1 MAETNAGVLREAGAR
16 DAQTLTV
23 TGRRRARTGSI
34 RHAARTL
41 AHAAKAVTPETP
53 NGAWLRD
60 NHTLARA
67 AANDA
72 AAALRH
78 AHTLRASGK
87 QAVLGACCAGLLH
100 ACGNALTPKAAQ
112 AYLAGFQDVLP
123 LETAELAL
131 LVPGLQAAAVCA
143 LADTYAHDG
152 AAAPAL
158 FTSLRALGTAAWA
171 ALTERC
177 DRVGRILARDPAG
190 VYPAMDAA
198 TRTRYRQTV
207 AQLARR
213 TGRTEIDIAEDV
225 LARAQS
231 GEGARRHVGWF
242 LLREVLGA
250 PEKRRD
256 GGWYIAAVVVG
267 TLFLSLLLGFAT
279 GSVSGAVLL
288 LIPVSEAVKGL
299 LDAVLLRVTKPRFVP
314 RLALRRGIPPEG
326 KTLCVIAALLT
337 CPDDAHALTARLE
350 EYALCNRDAGEQLLF
365 GLLADLPEADM
376 EHAPIDPAILRA
388 AREEIEALNARYG
401 GRFYLFTRERVQ
413 TPDGKWSAWERKR
426 GALLRLAQL
435 LCGEADAM
443 HCAAGDAAALR
454 GTAYLLTLDADTRL
468 TPGAA
473 RALVGAMLHPLNR
486 PVVDVQRGV
495 VTHGYG
501 LLHPRMATELQ
512 SARASD
518 WARVFAGPG
527 GSDPYGGVCGEL
539 YMDCFDR
546 GGFSGKGILDVRA
559 LLACCGGDAL
569 PEQRILSHDA
579 LEGAYLHGGFLG
591 DVELT
596 DTFPAAPLAWG
607 ARAHRWI
614 RGDWQNAPWI
624 FSRRARA
631 LHPIDRFRL
640 ADSLRRS
647 LIAPATWAAVF
658 LGCVLRWPGLRLA
671 AYAALLALAQGLIFA
686 LGHPIVHP
694 ADARVRYHSSVL
706 PGLAAAVVQTVL
718 RLILLPWEAV
728 LNASAIVTALWRMT
742 VSHRDLL
749 QWQTA
754 AQRAAKRDGLGAYLR
769 ALWPASALGLLTAV
783 LTPSPTGLAA
793 GIVWTLSPF
802 VLAALGA
809 PNADAPAQL
818 SRAAQ
823 RELLG
828 WAKATWRYFETFC
841 TAGEHYLPPDNVQ
854 TQPPTGTAHRTSP
867 TNMGFALL
875 SALSAHALGIDNGC
889 GLALAEQMLTTMEQ
903 LPRWNGHFYN
913 WYHTCTL
920 RPMPP
925 LYVSTVDSGNCAAAL
940 LAAANALR
948 GWGQGE
954 LAARAQALCD
964 GMDFALLYDPQ
975 RRLMHIGIDTGSG
988 KRSEGYYDLLES
1000 EARLTSYF
1008 AVARGDVPREH
1019 WRALSRAQV
1028 QHERY
1033 RGCVSWSGSVFEYLM
1048 PELFLPPQLD
1058 SLLWESAK
1066 FCLRVQ
1072 RRRVRTGQ
1080 PWGVSESAYFALDSA
1095 LSYRYKA
1102 HGCAALAMQPDMD
1115 RELVLSPYSAFLA
1128 LAVAPRAAV
1137 RDLRRFAARG
1147 LLGQYGFREALD
1159 CTRAR
1164 TGGGGQIVHCVMAHH
1179 QGMSLLS
1186 ACNALCGG
1194 QVQRWFLADP
1204 AMRAHMSL
1212 LSERLPLGAPALRR
1226 RPEAQRGKPRR
1237 RALPDYTVEGTGVDA
1252 EAPRCTLLS
1261 NGTYCLAVTE
1271 AGQSFARWHAL
1282 SVCRRGTRSDP
1293 AAAPVVSLETGGACT
1308 PLLPGTAD
1316 AARWRF
1322 TVRAAQFST
1331 RHGGVTAVQTFTVP
1345 ERVNGEVR
1353 ALTLSSPDGI
1363 DGTVRLTFEAVL
1375 APWEDYVNHPAFA
1388 RLGFQSVL
1396 RRNALLLRRLGRGEK
1411 PETWLCAACDRQAD
1425 FCAEG
1430 AIPGWLRAGYVQ
1442 VRVAVHTPPDTP
1454 WRVRFALGVGAH
1466 EDDAFAA
1473 AQRALVL
1480 PPESAAAL
1488 PGALAAQYGMT
1499 DAELEGAMAHI
1510 SPLLFP
1516 TAAPDASAEQ
1526 LERPAL
1532 WAHGISGDLPV
1543 WCARPEAHVLRQWA
1557 LLRALG
1563 IGCDLALCTSDGGD
1577 YLQPTRTKVR
1587 GVLAALDLA
1596 HCLDAPG
1603 GVHLVPEDA
1612 FADVAAAAAIRPGM
1626 AHTRCTLPLLPPPGD
1641 RRTMPTG
1648 SEVHWDADGTVAF
1661 TGLPPRA
1668 WSNVLTN
1675 GRFGFLATD
1684 AGTGHLWYRNAHT
1697 GRINRWL
1704 CDPWVLRGTET
1715 LRMTTRAG
1723 TVSLFDDDGRAR
1735 VEYGFGWAAWER
1747 TVDGMSVRVTAFVPE
1762 DANARVLLIEC
1773 AGRARITWHTDLV
1786 CAGRDAD
1793 APAVVTAYSGGVFTA
1808 GNARADTPLHV
1819 CAAAGMPL
1827 TGWTCDRFSFLRGQ
1841 MDRRAGAGLNPC
1853 FALEGV
1859 VERQGVLV
1867 CGCDTRANL
1876 LRLTQPDEAVRAL
1889 HRVRERWL
1897 GAVSRL
1903 WITTPDE
1910 AMNRYLGGWAAYQTL
1925 CCRLLARTSLYQ
1937 NGGAFG
1943 FRDQL
1948 QDAVNLLL
1956 LDSKPARKQI
1966 GCACAHQFSAGD
1978 VCHWWHAGFGV
1989 EHGVRTRIS
1998 DDLLWLPW
2006 AVCEYAQKTGDTQIL
2021 SAEYPFLTGEELT
2034 EHERDRYQPL
2044 TPGAETGTVLE
2055 HCRRAFMR
2063 VLARGVGAHGL
2074 LHIGTGDWNDAFDR
2088 VGAQGRGESVWLTWF
2103 FAVTARKFAALIGGH
2118 AAEQLTLAADR
2129 CTRAA
2134 EAAWDGAWYRRG
2146 YYDDGQPLGS
2156 EKSGECRI
2164 DAIAQAFAAFDT
2176 HADPAH
2182 VHAALTSAV
2191 EQLFDRE
2198 HNVVRLFDPPITRR
2212 TPETGYVRSYGAGLR
2227 ENGGQYTHGAL
2238 WLAMALLRTGRTNEG
2253 AQILRA
2259 VLPAAHDPAR
2269 YEGEP
2274 YVLAADVAAGDNAG
2288 VAGWTWYT
2296 GAAGWYL
2303 RITAEELLG
2312 LHLRGGV
2319 LYPEPRLP
2327 AGWPEC
2333 TVRWRDGAGLLHTI
2347 RLRPDGVTVDEKPYD
2362 GGGVGKKRPKPY
2374 SQDR

>member
-1 MAETNAGVLREAGAR
+1 MAETNAGALREAGAR
-16 DAQTLTV
+16 DAQALTV
-23 TGRRRARTGSI
+23 TGRHRARTGCI
-34 RHAARTL
+34 RRAVKALTRT
-41 AHAAKAVTPETP
+41 AKAVTPETP

-60 NHTLARA
+60 NRALARA

-78 AHTLRASGK
+78 AHTLRASGA
-87 QAVLGACCAGLLH
+87 QTVLGACCTGLLR
-100 ACGNALTPKAAQ
+100 ACCNVLTPKAAQ

-131 LVPGLQAAAVCA
+131 LVPGLQAATVCA

-231 GEGARRHVGWF
+231 GEGARQHVGWF

-250 PEKRRD
+250 PEKHRD
-256 GGWYIAAVVVG
+256 GTWYIAAVIVG
-267 TLFLSLLLGFAT
+267 TLALSLLLGFAT

-314 RLALRRGIPPEG
+314 RLTLRRGIPPEG

-337 CPDDAHALTARLE
+337 CPGDAHTLAARLE

-365 GLLADLPEADM
+365 GLLADLPEAAQAHRTGD
-376 EHAPIDPAILRA
+376 EAILHA
-388 AREEIEALNARYG
+388 ARTEIEALNARYG
-401 GRFYLFTRERVQ
+401 GRFYLFTRERTR
-413 TPDGKWSAWERKR
+413 TPDGLWRPWERKR

-473 RALVGAMLHPLNR
+473 RALVGAMLHPLNH
-486 PVVDVQRGV
+486 PVVDARRGV

-647 LIAPATWAAVF
+647 LVAPATWAAIF

-769 ALWPASALGLLTAV
+769 ALWPASVLGLLTAV

-828 WAKATWRYFETFC
+828 WAKATWQYFETFC

-875 SALSAHALGIDNGC
+875 SALSAHALGVDNGR

-948 GWGQGE
+948 GWGQDE

-1048 PELFLPPQLD
+1048 PELFLPPQRD

-1080 PWGVSESAYFALDSA
+1080 PWGVSESAYFALDNA

-1194 QVQRWFLADP
+1194 QVQRWFLEDP

-1226 RPEAQRGKPRR
+1226 RPEAQSGKPRR

-1252 EAPRCTLLS
+1252 EAPRCMLLS

-1293 AAAPVVSLETGGACT
+1293 AAAPMVSLETGGVCT

-1331 RHGGVTAVQTFTVP
+1331 RHGSVSAVQTFTVP

-1396 RRNALLLRRLGRGEK
+1396 RRNALLLRRLGRGGK

-1516 TAAPDASAEQ
+1516 TAAPDASAQQ

-1563 IGCDLALCTSDGGD
+1563 IGCDLALCTSDGAD
-1577 YLQPTRTKVR
+1577 YLQPTRTKVH
-1587 GVLAALDLA
+1587 GALAALDLA

-1648 SEVHWDADGTVAF
+1648 SDVHWDADGTVAF

-1723 TVSLFDDDGRAR
+1723 AVSLFDDDGHAR

-1762 DANARVLLIEC
+1762 DADARVLLIEC

-1808 GNARADTPLHV
+1808 GNARAPTPLRV

-1841 MDRRAGAGLNPC
+1841 MDRRAGAGLSPC

-1956 LDSKPARKQI
+1956 LDSKPAREQI
-1966 GCACAHQFSAGD
+1966 GRACAHQFSAGD

-2021 SAEYPFLTGEELT
+2021 SAEYPFLAGEELA

-2044 TPGAETGTVLE
+2044 TPGTETGTVLE

-2063 VLARGVGAHGL
+2063 VLARGVGTHGL

-2176 HADPAH
+2176 HADPTH
-2182 VHAALTSAV
+2182 VQRALTSAV

-2238 WLAMALLRTGRTNEG
+2238 WLAMALLRTGRTDEG

-2288 VAGWTWYT
+2288 AAGWTWYT

-2303 RITAEELLG
+2303 RIAAEELLG

-2333 TVRWRDGAGLLHTI
+2333 AVRWRDGAGLLHTI

-2362 GGGVGKKRPKPY
+2362 GGGIGKKRPKPY

>member
-1 MAETNAGVLREAGAR
+1 MAETNAAALCEAGRR
-16 DAQTLTV
+16 DAQALTV
-23 TGRRRARTGSI
+23 TGRRRARTGCI
-34 RHAARTL
+34 RRAVKALTRT
-41 AHAAKAVTPETP
+41 AKAVTPETP

-60 NHTLARA
+60 NRTLARA
-67 AANDA
+67 AADDA

-78 AHTLRASGK
+78 AHTLRASGA
-87 QAVLGACCAGLLH
+87 QTVLHVCCAGLLR

-207 AQLARR
+207 ARLARR

-256 GGWYIAAVVVG
+256 GAWYIAAVVMG
-267 TLFLSLLLGFAT
+267 TLAVSLLLGFAT
-279 GSVSGAVLL
+279 KSVSGAVLL
-288 LIPVSEAVKGL
+288 LIPVSEVVKGL

-337 CPDDAHALTARLE
+337 CPGDAHTLAARLE

-388 AREEIEALNARYG
+388 ARTEIEALNARYG

-486 PVVDVQRGV
+486 PVVDAQRGV

-671 AYAALLALAQGLIFA
+671 AYAALLALAQGLIYA

-809 PNADAPAQL
+809 PNAPGAAPL
-818 SRAAQ
+818 THAAQ

-875 SALSAHALGIDNGC
+875 SALCAHALGIDNGR

-948 GWGQGE
+948 GWGQDE

-1033 RGCVSWSGSVFEYLM
+1033 RGCVSWSGSMFEYLM
-1048 PELFLPPQLD
+1048 PELFLPPQRD

-1072 RRRVRTGQ
+1072 RRRVRAGQ

-1102 HGCAALAMQPDMD
+1102 HGCAALAMQTDMD

-1147 LLGQYGFREALD
+1147 LPGQYGFREALD

-1226 RPEAQRGKPRR
+1226 RPEAQRSKPRR

-1293 AAAPVVSLETGGACT
+1293 AAAPVVSLETGSVCT

-1331 RHGGVTAVQTFTVP
+1331 RHGSVTAVQTFTVP

-1396 RRNALLLRRLGRGEK
+1396 RRNALLLRRLGRGGK
-1411 PETWLCAACDRQAD
+1411 PETWLCAACDQQAD

-1430 AIPGWLRAGYVQ
+1430 ALPGWLRAGYVQ

-1510 SPLLFP
+1510 SPLLFA
-1516 TAAPDASAEQ
+1516 TAAPDAAAEQ
-1526 LERPAL
+1526 LKRPAL

-1543 WCARPEAHVLRQWA
+1543 WCARPEAQVLRQWA

-1563 IGCDLALCTSDGGD
+1563 IGCDLALCSSDGGD

-1587 GVLAALDLA
+1587 GALAALDLA

-1648 SEVHWDADGTVAF
+1648 SEVCWDADGTVAF

-1715 LRMTTRAG
+1715 LRMTTRTGA
-1723 TVSLFDDDGRAR
+1723 VSLFDDDGHAR

-1786 CAGRDAD
+1786 CAAH
-1793 APAVVTAYSGGVFTA
+1793 GVDVRPVFVP
-1808 GNARADTPLHV
+1808 ARADGPARGRGAEPLL
-1819 CAAAGMPL
+1819 CARGHRRAAG
-1827 TGWTCDRFSFLRGQ
+1827 
-1841 MDRRAGAGLNPC
+1841 RA
-1853 FALEGV
+1853 
-1859 VERQGVLV
+1859 
-1867 CGCDTRANL
+1867 
-1876 LRLTQPDEAVRAL
+1876 
-1889 HRVRERWL
+1889 RVRL
-1897 GAVSRL
+1897 
-1903 WITTPDE
+1903 
-1910 AMNRYLGGWAAYQTL
+1910 RY
-1925 CCRLLARTSLYQ
+1925 
-1937 NGGAFG
+1937 
-1943 FRDQL
+1943 
-1948 QDAVNLLL
+1948 
-1956 LDSKPARKQI
+1956 ARKPP
-1966 GCACAHQFSAGD
+1966 A
-1978 VCHWWHAGFGV
+1978 
-1989 EHGVRTRIS
+1989 
-1998 DDLLWLPW
+1998 P
-2006 AVCEYAQKTGDTQIL
+2006 
-2021 SAEYPFLTGEELT
+2021 
-2034 EHERDRYQPL
+2034 
-2044 TPGAETGTVLE
+2044 
-2055 HCRRAFMR
+2055 
-2063 VLARGVGAHGL
+2063 
-2074 LHIGTGDWNDAFDR
+2074 DA
-2088 VGAQGRGESVWLTWF
+2088 AGRGR
-2103 FAVTARKFAALIGGH
+2103 A
-2118 AAEQLTLAADR
+2118 
-2129 CTRAA
+2129 RAA
-2134 EAAWDGAWYRRG
+2134 PCA
-2146 YYDDGQPLGS
+2146 
-2156 EKSGECRI
+2156 
-2164 DAIAQAFAAFDT
+2164 
-2176 HADPAH
+2176 
-2182 VHAALTSAV
+2182 
-2191 EQLFDRE
+2191 
-2198 HNVVRLFDPPITRR
+2198 
-2212 TPETGYVRSYGAGLR
+2212 
-2227 ENGGQYTHGAL
+2227 
-2238 WLAMALLRTGRTNEG
+2238 
-2253 AQILRA
+2253 
-2259 VLPAAHDPAR
+2259 
-2269 YEGEP
+2269 
-2274 YVLAADVAAGDNAG
+2274 
-2288 VAGWTWYT
+2288 
-2296 GAAGWYL
+2296 
-2303 RITAEELLG
+2303 
-2312 LHLRGGV
+2312 
-2319 LYPEPRLP
+2319 
-2327 AGWPEC
+2327 
-2333 TVRWRDGAGLLHTI
+2333 
-2347 RLRPDGVTVDEKPYD
+2347 
-2362 GGGVGKKRPKPY
+2362 
-2374 SQDR
+2374 